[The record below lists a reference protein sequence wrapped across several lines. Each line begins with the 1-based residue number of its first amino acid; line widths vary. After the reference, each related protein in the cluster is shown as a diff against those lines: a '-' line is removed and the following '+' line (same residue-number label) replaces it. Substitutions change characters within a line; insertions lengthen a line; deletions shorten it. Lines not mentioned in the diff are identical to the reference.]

1 MVANV
6 ARLAEEAGWDGL
18 FIWDHMIG
26 YNRTGSVTSRR
37 LTPLPC
43 PICASLYSSSAS
55 RHIALP
61 VAVDVEPPH
70 LGPSTGRFLTGRV
83 HHPDA
88 PRSG

>member
-1 MVANV
+1 M
-6 ARLAEEAGWDGL
+6 ARLAEEAGWDVL

-26 YNRTGSVTSRR
+26 YNQTGSVTSRR

-43 PICASLYSSSAS
+43 PICASLHSSSAS
-55 RHIALP
+55 RQIALP
-61 VAVDVEPPH
+61 VAALSDVEPPH
-70 LGPSTGRFLTGRV
+70 LGPSAGRFLTGRV